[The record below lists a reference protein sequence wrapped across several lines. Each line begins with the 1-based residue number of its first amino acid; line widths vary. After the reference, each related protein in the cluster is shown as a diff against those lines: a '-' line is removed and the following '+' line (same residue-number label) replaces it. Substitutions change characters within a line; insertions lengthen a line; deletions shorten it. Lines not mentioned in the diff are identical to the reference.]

1 MMYKYDESTS
11 AWEPVPDGEE
21 PKLVN
26 VYDVL
31 DAMDAHLGPKYS
43 IGDIPVT
50 IEQQDNGDYRIVHPN
65 GTQIT
70 VVKGDSATGHW
81 IAEHSAHKSITF
93 TISIGEPK

>member
-1 MMYKYDESTS
+1 MYKHNESTG

-31 DAMDAHLGPKYS
+31 DAMDAHLGPKLS
-43 IGDIPVT
+43 IGGIPVT
-50 IEQQDNGDYRIVHPN
+50 IEQLDNGDYRLVHPD

-70 VVKGDSATGHW
+70 VVKGDSTTGQW
-81 IAEHSAHKSITF
+81 IAEHSAHKRMTF
-93 TISIGEPK
+93 RISLEWLE